1 MKFIKIFSIIFVLT
15 FSIYFSVSKYQRS
28 FIGNINISIAKPI
41 LEVQILESNKI
52 IANSKKQVLFKVSNF
67 TKSNTISDVK
77 LKYNMMIYI
86 SCLSDI
92 KSIKLYK
99 YYGSTLNYIPITKE
113 ELSIKLEEDQILKAD
128 TSNEDIYSL
137 DLDLSDSSY
146 SQNLDI
152 TVDVIASQIIWK
164 VLK

>member
-99 YYGSTLNYIPITKE
+99 Y
-113 ELSIKLEEDQILKAD
+113 
-128 TSNEDIYSL
+128 
-137 DLDLSDSSY
+137 
-146 SQNLDI
+146 
-152 TVDVIASQIIWK
+152 
-164 VLK
+164 

>member
-28 FIGNINISIAKPI
+28 SIGNINISIAKPI

-99 YYGSTLNYIPITKE
+99 YYSSTLNYV
-113 ELSIKLEEDQILKAD
+113 SIIQKGSSIILEEDQILEAQNL
-128 TSNEDIYSL
+128 NEDIYSL
-137 DLDLSDSSY
+137 EFDFSESSY
-146 SQNLDI
+146 FQNLDI
-152 TVDVIASQIIWK
+152 TVDVIASQM
-164 VLK
+164 L